1 MRVILILVLLSSCS
15 TQRKSEIYG
24 AISGGLICGVL
35 GASLGKELS
44 PNIESEGV
52 NKLIGG
58 ASGASLCSTGGFF
71 LGRALYKSDPRNQE
85 MKPIEIKAI
94 GNTSKQEMLNVGLN
108 EVDFNDLK
116 KMPNEALETPFI
128 KTLPKELKAKIQ
140 KQKII
145 KYKIEPQTIKTK
157 DGRTLYFSGGEA
169 IEHKYQSQ

>member
-1 MRVILILVLLSSCS
+1 MRIILILLLLTSCS
-15 TQRKSEIYG
+15 TQRKSETYG
-24 AISGGLICGVL
+24 AIAGGLACGAL
-35 GASLGKELS
+35 GMSLGSEFA
-44 PNIESEGV
+44 PNEESQGV

-58 ASGASLCSTGGFF
+58 ASGATLCSTGGFF

-85 MKPIEIKAI
+85 MKPIEIKPM
-94 GNTSKQEMLNVGLN
+94 NTGGKQEMLNVGLN
-108 EVDFNDLK
+108 DIDFNELR
-116 KMPNEALETPFI
+116 KMPNEALVTPFI
-128 KTLPKELKAKIQ
+128 KSLPKELQSKVH